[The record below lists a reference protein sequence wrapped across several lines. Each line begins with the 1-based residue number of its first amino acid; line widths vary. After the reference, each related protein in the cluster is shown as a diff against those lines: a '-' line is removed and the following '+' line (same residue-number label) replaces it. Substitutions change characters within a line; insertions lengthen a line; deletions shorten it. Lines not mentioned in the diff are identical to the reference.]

1 MLDKETALKY
11 YGREDVQKAIV
22 KHAKNKEIA
31 VRFNDFFG
39 KRPDTLKYPRDV
51 LELAKQG
58 ATSFHCSEELWEN
71 PLHITSSMKKKD
83 VEELRIGWDIVL
95 DIDCP
100 YWNLAKITTWLLIK
114 TLKDLHVNSIAVKF
128 SGNKGFHIGVPFEAL
143 PQTIGEIKTKDMFPE
158 AARNIASYLLDYI
171 KNKQI
176 QVKDDG
182 NIIFGNKF
190 KISFQKLKESTG
202 KDIDEL
208 TEKFCSDCNNKVK
221 GNITDSSTE
230 FVCKHCESR
239 ISSKEDYVKCPKC
252 NIFMEKFQEKK
263 SLCKCGS
270 NSYYRTFNPLSI
282 IEVDTIL
289 ISSRHLYRMPFS
301 LHEKSGLASIPI
313 DPDKILTFDK
323 KLAKPEYVI
332 TNKEF
337 IDRNIE
343 SSNALEAAIAY
354 QQEKP
359 KEEATKNF
367 EAPEEAV
374 PEDLF
379 PPCIKKVLGGV
390 EDGRKR
396 AVFILTNF
404 LVSVGWSYDMI
415 DTRLKEWNENNSE
428 PLREV
433 YINGQTRYHKQNQ
446 KKILPPNCANQMYYK
461 DLLICLP
468 DNLCKSIK
476 NPVNY
481 AIRKAR
487 YLNKKAKS

>member
-1 MLDKETALKY
+1 M
-11 YGREDVQKAIV
+11 
-22 KHAKNKEIA
+22 
-31 VRFNDFFG
+31 
-39 KRPDTLKYPRDV
+39 
-51 LELAKQG
+51 
-58 ATSFHCSEELWEN
+58 
-71 PLHITSSMKKKD
+71 
-83 VEELRIGWDIVL
+83 
-95 DIDCP
+95 
-100 YWNLAKITTWLLIK
+100 
-114 TLKDLHVNSIAVKF
+114 
-128 SGNKGFHIGVPFEAL
+128 EA
-143 PQTIGEIKTKDMFPE
+143 E
-158 AARNIASYLLDYI
+158 
-171 KNKQI
+171 
-176 QVKDDG
+176 
-182 NIIFGNKF
+182 
-190 KISFQKLKESTG
+190 
-202 KDIDEL
+202 
-208 TEKFCSDCNNKVK
+208 
-221 GNITDSSTE
+221 
-230 FVCKHCESR
+230 
-239 ISSKEDYVKCPKC
+239 
-252 NIFMEKFQEKK
+252 
-263 SLCKCGS
+263 
-270 NSYYRTFNPLSI
+270 
-282 IEVDTIL
+282 
-289 ISSRHLYRMPFS
+289 
-301 LHEKSGLASIPI
+301 
-313 DPDKILTFDK
+313 
-323 KLAKPEYVI
+323 
-332 TNKEF
+332 
-337 IDRNIE
+337 
-343 SSNALEAAIAY
+343 IAY